1 MAELIGNAPQLPEF
15 LGDHAKHF
23 QQRLLK
29 SLDDQGI
36 AFELNPR
43 LVRGLDYY
51 NLTVFEWVTDRLGA
65 QATVCGGGRYDSL
78 VERMGG
84 KPAAATGFAIGA
96 ERLILLVQEA
106 QGLAS
111 PQAPDAYLIH
121 FGQGACE
128 PAFKLAEQLRDR
140 GLKVVFDPGQTS
152 AKSQMKKADSSGA
165 GLALLI
171 GEDESLAGE
180 VTVKPL
186 RGQGEQATMPVS
198 QLLATM
204 DRREQDHA

>member
-1 MAELIGNAPQLPEF
+1 
-15 LGDHAKHF
+15 
-23 QQRLLK
+23 
-29 SLDDQGI
+29 
-36 AFELNPR
+36 
-43 LVRGLDYY
+43 
-51 NLTVFEWVTDRLGA
+51 
-65 QATVCGGGRYDSL
+65 
-78 VERMGG
+78 MGG

-186 RGQGEQATMPVS
+186 RGQGDQATMPVS